1 MGTYRV
7 TYTEAALHQLV
18 AIDDYLATVGVP
30 DTAFVA
36 DVVAFCDSLTTFPHR
51 GRDRSDLR
59 PGLRTIGYKHRVLI
73 AYQTTADTV
82 TIGDVFYGGQDYEHH
97 LAATDSDTTP

>member
-1 MGTYRV
+1 MGTHRV

-59 PGLRTIGYKHRVLI
+59 PGLRTIGYKHRILI

-82 TIGDVFYGGQDYEHH
+82 TIGGVFYGGQDYEHQ
-97 LAATDSDTTP
+97 LAATDQ

>member
-1 MGTYRV
+1 MGTHRV

-36 DVVAFCDSLTTFPHR
+36 NVVAFCDSLATFPHR

-59 PGLRTIGYKHRVLI
+59 PGLRTIGYKHRILI
-73 AYQTTADTV
+73 AYQIAGDTV
-82 TIGDVFYGGQDYEHH
+82 TVGGVFYGGQDYERHI
-97 LAATDSDTTP
+97 AATPSDTTT

>member
-1 MGTYRV
+1 VGTYRV